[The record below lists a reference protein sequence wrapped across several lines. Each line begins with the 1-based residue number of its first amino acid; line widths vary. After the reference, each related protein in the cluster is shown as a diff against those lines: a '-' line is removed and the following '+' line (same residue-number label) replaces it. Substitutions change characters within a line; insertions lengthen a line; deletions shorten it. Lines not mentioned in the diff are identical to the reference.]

1 MKKIFIIVSSL
12 IFSCQSENKSVSE
25 VIASNNIELIKLK
38 REEINN
44 KQQEIYKKL
53 NLIDL
58 KLNELENNSKNPIVS
73 TFRIIK
79 QDFNHYVELQGD
91 VKSEKIISIYPEFSG
106 IINELFVESG
116 ESVGKGQILATIDDG
131 GLKQQLSQLQITY
144 NLAKTTYE
152 RQERLWGQKIGSEI
166 QYLESKSMFEA
177 QSKAI
182 EQLTKQLNKTIIKAP
197 FAGIIDNVIVK
208 KGEVVYP
215 GRSNLMLLVNMQ
227 EMYVES
233 KVPENYINSIT
244 KGKDVVIEAP
254 MLNIALKSKIRLV
267 ANYINPLNRT
277 YRIEAEI
284 PKNNYK
290 INQSYSY
297 AKNQTYGRLF
307 IKGMG
312 LQNINRFFRGCLC
325 QGIYS
330 DLDMINCHMVLLLKL
345 CKDNDI
351 ECDNLNKYCKKR
363 DSIILKIIDDNEE
376 LTRDDVKTRLF
387 IK

>member
-12 IFSCQSENKSVSE
+12 IFSCESENKSVSE

-73 TFRIIK
+73 TSRIIK

-106 IINELFVESG
+106 IINEIFVKSG
-116 ESVGKGQILATIDDG
+116 ESVDKGQILATIDDG

-197 FAGIIDNVIVK
+197 FSGIIDNVIVK

-290 INQSYSY
+290 I
-297 AKNQTYGRLF
+297 KP
-307 IKGMG
+307 
-312 LQNINRFFRGCLC
+312 
-325 QGIYS
+325 
-330 DLDMINCHMVLLLKL
+330 
-345 CKDNDI
+345 
-351 ECDNLNKYCKKR
+351 NLNVKLKVNDYTSEDAILIMLNHINI
-363 DSIILKIIDDNEE
+363 DSNNDEYVYKIINKDGKNYVLKTIIETGKNNGNFIE
-376 LTRDDVKTRLF
+376 VLKGLTENDEIVSEGARKITNNSEVK
-387 IK
+387 IINN

>member
-284 PKNNYK
+284 PNNNYK
-290 INQSYSY
+290 I
-297 AKNQTYGRLF
+297 KP
-307 IKGMG
+307 
-312 LQNINRFFRGCLC
+312 
-325 QGIYS
+325 
-330 DLDMINCHMVLLLKL
+330 
-345 CKDNDI
+345 
-351 ECDNLNKYCKKR
+351 NLNVKLKVNDYTSKDAILIMLNHINI
-363 DSIILKIIDDNEE
+363 DSNNDEYVYKIINKDGKNYALKTIIETGKNNGNFIE
-376 LTRDDVKTRLF
+376 VLKGLTENDEIVSEGARKITNNSEVK
-387 IK
+387 IINN

>member
-1 MKKIFIIVSSL
+1 MK
-12 IFSCQSENKSVSE
+12 
-25 VIASNNIELIKLK
+25 
-38 REEINN
+38 
-44 KQQEIYKKL
+44 
-53 NLIDL
+53 
-58 KLNELENNSKNPIVS
+58 
-73 TFRIIK
+73 
-79 QDFNHYVELQGD
+79 
-91 VKSEKIISIYPEFSG
+91 
-106 IINELFVESG
+106 SG
-116 ESVGKGQILATIDDG
+116 ESVDKGQILATIDDG

-182 EQLTKQLNKTIIKAP
+182 EQLTKQLNKTTIKAP

-227 EMYVES
+227 KMYVES

-244 KGKDVVIEAP
+244 KGKDVVIEVP

-284 PKNNYK
+284 AKNNYK
-290 INQSYSY
+290 I
-297 AKNQTYGRLF
+297 KP
-307 IKGMG
+307 
-312 LQNINRFFRGCLC
+312 
-325 QGIYS
+325 
-330 DLDMINCHMVLLLKL
+330 
-345 CKDNDI
+345 
-351 ECDNLNKYCKKR
+351 NLNVKLKVNDYTSK
-363 DSIILKIIDDNEE
+363 DAILIMLNHINID
-376 LTRDDVKTRLF
+376 LSL
-387 IK
+387 IHI

>member
-106 IINELFVESG
+106 IVNEIFVKSG
-116 ESVGKGQILATIDDG
+116 ESVDKGQILATIDDG

-284 PKNNYK
+284 PSNNYK
-290 INQSYSY
+290 I
-297 AKNQTYGRLF
+297 KP
-307 IKGMG
+307 
-312 LQNINRFFRGCLC
+312 
-325 QGIYS
+325 
-330 DLDMINCHMVLLLKL
+330 
-345 CKDNDI
+345 
-351 ECDNLNKYCKKR
+351 NLNVKLKVNDYTSKDAILIMLNHINI
-363 DSIILKIIDDNEE
+363 DSNNDEYVYKIINKDGKNYALKTIIETGKNNGNFIE
-376 LTRDDVKTRLF
+376 VLKGLTENDEIVSEGARKITNNSEVK
-387 IK
+387 IINN

>member
-1 MKKIFIIVSSL
+1 MKKILIIVSSL
-12 IFSCQSENKSVSE
+12 IFSCQSENKSVIE
-25 VIASNNIELIKLK
+25 VIESNNIDLIKLK

-44 KQQEIYKKL
+44 KQQKIYEEL

-58 KLNELENNSKNPIVS
+58 KLDELENNSKYPIVS
-73 TFRIIK
+73 TTKIIEQK
-79 QDFNHYVELQGD
+79 FKHYVELQGD
-91 VKSEKIISIYPEFSG
+91 VKSDKVISIYPEFSG
-106 IINELFVESG
+106 IINEIFIKSG
-116 ESVGKGQILATIDDG
+116 ENVGEGQILATIDDG

-152 RQERLWGQKIGSEI
+152 RQERLWNQKIGSEI

-177 QSKAI
+177 QSEAI
-182 EQLTKQLNKTIIKAP
+182 EQLNKQLSKTVIRAP
-197 FAGIIDNVIVK
+197 FSGTVDNVIVK

-254 MLNIALKSKIRLV
+254 ILDMILKSKISLV

-284 PKNNYK
+284 PDNNYK
-290 INQSYSY
+290 I
-297 AKNQTYGRLF
+297 KP
-307 IKGMG
+307 
-312 LQNINRFFRGCLC
+312 
-325 QGIYS
+325 
-330 DLDMINCHMVLLLKL
+330 
-345 CKDNDI
+345 
-351 ECDNLNKYCKKR
+351 NLNVKIRVNDYTNENAILILLNHINI
-363 DSIILKIIDDNEE
+363 DSNNDEYVYKIIKKDGKNYASKTIIETGRNNGDFIEALKGVSIGDEIVSEGARKITNNSE
-376 LTRDDVKTRLF
+376 VK
-387 IK
+387 IINN

>member
-73 TFRIIK
+73 TSRIIK

-284 PKNNYK
+284 PSNNYK
-290 INQSYSY
+290 I
-297 AKNQTYGRLF
+297 KP
-307 IKGMG
+307 
-312 LQNINRFFRGCLC
+312 
-325 QGIYS
+325 
-330 DLDMINCHMVLLLKL
+330 
-345 CKDNDI
+345 
-351 ECDNLNKYCKKR
+351 NLNVKLMVNDYTSKDAILIMLNHINI
-363 DSIILKIIDDNEE
+363 DSNNDEYVYKIINKDGKNYALKTIIETGKNNGNFIE
-376 LTRDDVKTRLF
+376 VLKGLTENDEIVSEGARKITNNSEVK
-387 IK
+387 IINN

>member
-73 TFRIIK
+73 TSRIIK

-284 PKNNYK
+284 PSNNYK
-290 INQSYSY
+290 I
-297 AKNQTYGRLF
+297 KP
-307 IKGMG
+307 
-312 LQNINRFFRGCLC
+312 
-325 QGIYS
+325 
-330 DLDMINCHMVLLLKL
+330 
-345 CKDNDI
+345 
-351 ECDNLNKYCKKR
+351 NLNVKLKVNDYTSKDAILIMLNHINI
-363 DSIILKIIDDNEE
+363 DSNNDEYVYKIINKDGKNYALKTIIETGKNNGNFIE
-376 LTRDDVKTRLF
+376 VLKGLTENDEIVSEGARKITNNSEVK
-387 IK
+387 IINN

>member
-12 IFSCQSENKSVSE
+12 IFSCESENKSVSE

-73 TFRIIK
+73 TSRIIK

-106 IINELFVESG
+106 IINEIFVKSG
-116 ESVGKGQILATIDDG
+116 ESVDKGQILATIDDG

-197 FAGIIDNVIVK
+197 FSGIIDNVIVK

-290 INQSYSY
+290 I
-297 AKNQTYGRLF
+297 KP
-307 IKGMG
+307 
-312 LQNINRFFRGCLC
+312 
-325 QGIYS
+325 
-330 DLDMINCHMVLLLKL
+330 
-345 CKDNDI
+345 
-351 ECDNLNKYCKKR
+351 NLNVKLKVNDYSSEDAILIMLNHINI
-363 DSIILKIIDDNEE
+363 DSNNDEYVYKIINKDGKNYALKTIIETGKNNGNFIE
-376 LTRDDVKTRLF
+376 VLKGLTENDEIVSEGARKITNNSEVK
-387 IK
+387 IINN

>member
-1 MKKIFIIVSSL
+1 MKKILIIVSSL
-12 IFSCQSENKSVSE
+12 IFSCQSENKSVIE
-25 VIASNNIELIKLK
+25 VIESNNIDLIKLK

-44 KQQEIYKKL
+44 KQQKIYEEL

-58 KLNELENNSKNPIVS
+58 KLDELENNSKYPIVS
-73 TFRIIK
+73 TTKIIEQK
-79 QDFNHYVELQGD
+79 FKHYVELQGD
-91 VKSEKIISIYPEFSG
+91 VKSDKVISIYPEFSG
-106 IINELFVESG
+106 IINEIFIKSG
-116 ESVGKGQILATIDDG
+116 ENVGEGQILATIDDG

-152 RQERLWGQKIGSEI
+152 RQERLWNQKIGSEI

-177 QSKAI
+177 QSEAI
-182 EQLTKQLNKTIIKAP
+182 EQLNKQLSKTVIRAP
-197 FAGIIDNVIVK
+197 FSGTVDIVIVK

-254 MLNIALKSKIRLV
+254 ILEMILKSKISLV

-284 PKNNYK
+284 PENNYK
-290 INQSYSY
+290 I
-297 AKNQTYGRLF
+297 KP
-307 IKGMG
+307 
-312 LQNINRFFRGCLC
+312 
-325 QGIYS
+325 
-330 DLDMINCHMVLLLKL
+330 
-345 CKDNDI
+345 
-351 ECDNLNKYCKKR
+351 NLNVKIRVNDYTNENAILILLNHINI
-363 DSIILKIIDDNEE
+363 DSNNDEYVYKIIKKDGKNYASKTIIETGRNNGDFIEVLKGVSIGDEIVSEGARKITNNSE
-376 LTRDDVKTRLF
+376 VK
-387 IK
+387 IINN

>member
-1 MKKIFIIVSSL
+1 MKKILIIVSSL
-12 IFSCQSENKSVSE
+12 IFSCQSENKSVIE
-25 VIASNNIELIKLK
+25 VIESNNIDLIKLK

-44 KQQEIYKKL
+44 KQQKIYEEL

-58 KLNELENNSKNPIVS
+58 KLDELENNSKYPIVS
-73 TFRIIK
+73 TTKIIEQK
-79 QDFNHYVELQGD
+79 FKHYVELQGD
-91 VKSEKIISIYPEFSG
+91 VKSDKVISIYPEFSG
-106 IINELFVESG
+106 IINEIFIKSG
-116 ESVGKGQILATIDDG
+116 ENVGEGQILATIDDG

-152 RQERLWGQKIGSEI
+152 RQERLWNQKIGSEI

-177 QSKAI
+177 QSEAI
-182 EQLTKQLNKTIIKAP
+182 EQLNKQLSKTVIRAP
-197 FAGIIDNVIVK
+197 FSGTVDNVIVK

-254 MLNIALKSKIRLV
+254 ILDMILKSKISLV

-284 PKNNYK
+284 PENNYK
-290 INQSYSY
+290 I
-297 AKNQTYGRLF
+297 KP
-307 IKGMG
+307 
-312 LQNINRFFRGCLC
+312 
-325 QGIYS
+325 
-330 DLDMINCHMVLLLKL
+330 
-345 CKDNDI
+345 
-351 ECDNLNKYCKKR
+351 NLNVKIRVNDYTNENAILILLNHINI
-363 DSIILKIIDDNEE
+363 DSNNDEYVYKIIKKDGKNYASKTIIETGRNNGDFIEVLKGVSIGDEIVSEGARKITNNSE
-376 LTRDDVKTRLF
+376 VK
-387 IK
+387 IINN

>member
-1 MKKIFIIVSSL
+1 MKKILIIISSL
-12 IFSCQSENKSVSE
+12 IFSCQSENKSVIE
-25 VIASNNIELIKLK
+25 VIESNNIDLIKLK

-44 KQQEIYKKL
+44 KQQKIYKEL

-58 KLNELENNSKNPIVS
+58 KLDELENNSKYPIVS
-73 TFRIIK
+73 TTKIIEQK
-79 QDFNHYVELQGD
+79 FKHYVELQGD
-91 VKSEKIISIYPEFSG
+91 VKSDKVISIYPEFSG
-106 IINELFVESG
+106 MINEIFIKSG
-116 ESVGKGQILATIDDG
+116 ENVDEGQILATIDDG

-152 RQERLWGQKIGSEI
+152 RQERLWNQKIGSEI

-177 QSKAI
+177 QSEAI
-182 EQLTKQLNKTIIKAP
+182 EQLNKQLSKTVIRAP
-197 FAGIIDNVIVK
+197 FSGTVDNVIVK

-254 MLNIALKSKIRLV
+254 ILDMILKSKISLV

-284 PKNNYK
+284 PDNNYK
-290 INQSYSY
+290 I
-297 AKNQTYGRLF
+297 KP
-307 IKGMG
+307 
-312 LQNINRFFRGCLC
+312 
-325 QGIYS
+325 
-330 DLDMINCHMVLLLKL
+330 
-345 CKDNDI
+345 
-351 ECDNLNKYCKKR
+351 NLNVKIRVNDYTNENAILILLNHINI
-363 DSIILKIIDDNEE
+363 DSNNDEYVYKIIKKDGKNYASKTIIETGRNNGDFIEVLKGVNISDEIVNEGARKITNNSE
-376 LTRDDVKTRLF
+376 VK
-387 IK
+387 IINN

>member
-12 IFSCQSENKSVSE
+12 IFSCESENKSVSE

-73 TFRIIK
+73 TSRIIK

-106 IINELFVESG
+106 IINEIFVKSG
-116 ESVGKGQILATIDDG
+116 ESVDKGQVLATIDDG
-131 GLKQQLSQLQITY
+131 GLKQQLSQLQITF

-152 RQERLWGQKIGSEI
+152 RQERLWDQKIGSEI

-197 FAGIIDNVIVK
+197 FSGIIDNVIVK

-290 INQSYSY
+290 I
-297 AKNQTYGRLF
+297 KP
-307 IKGMG
+307 
-312 LQNINRFFRGCLC
+312 
-325 QGIYS
+325 
-330 DLDMINCHMVLLLKL
+330 
-345 CKDNDI
+345 
-351 ECDNLNKYCKKR
+351 NLNVKLKVNDYTSEDAILIMLNHINI
-363 DSIILKIIDDNEE
+363 DSNNDEYVYKIINKDGKNYALKTIIETGKNNGNFIEVLKGLSENDEIVSEGARKITNNSE
-376 LTRDDVKTRLF
+376 VK
-387 IK
+387 IINN

>member
-1 MKKIFIIVSSL
+1 MKKIFIIVRSL
-12 IFSCQSENKSVSE
+12 IFSCESENKSVSE

-73 TFRIIK
+73 TSRIIK

-106 IINELFVESG
+106 IVNEIFVKSG
-116 ESVGKGQILATIDDG
+116 ESVDKGQILATIDDG

-197 FAGIIDNVIVK
+197 FSGIIDNVIVK

-290 INQSYSY
+290 I
-297 AKNQTYGRLF
+297 KP
-307 IKGMG
+307 
-312 LQNINRFFRGCLC
+312 
-325 QGIYS
+325 
-330 DLDMINCHMVLLLKL
+330 
-345 CKDNDI
+345 
-351 ECDNLNKYCKKR
+351 NLNVKLKVNDYTSEDAILIMLNHINI
-363 DSIILKIIDDNEE
+363 DSNNDEYVYKIINKDGKNYALKTIIETGKNNGNFIE
-376 LTRDDVKTRLF
+376 VLKGLTENDEIVSEGARKITNNSEVK
-387 IK
+387 IINN

>member
-73 TFRIIK
+73 TSRIIK

-106 IINELFVESG
+106 IINEIFVKSG
-116 ESVGKGQILATIDDG
+116 ESVDKGQILATIDDG

-197 FAGIIDNVIVK
+197 FSGIIDNVIVK

-290 INQSYSY
+290 I
-297 AKNQTYGRLF
+297 KP
-307 IKGMG
+307 
-312 LQNINRFFRGCLC
+312 
-325 QGIYS
+325 
-330 DLDMINCHMVLLLKL
+330 
-345 CKDNDI
+345 
-351 ECDNLNKYCKKR
+351 NLNVKLKVNDYTSEDAILIMLNHINI
-363 DSIILKIIDDNEE
+363 DSNNDEYVYKIINKEGKNYALKTIIE
-376 LTRDDVKTRLF
+376 TGKNNGNFIEVLKGLTENDEIVSEGARKITNNSEVK
-387 IK
+387 IINN

>member
-73 TFRIIK
+73 TSRIIK

-106 IINELFVESG
+106 IINEIFVKSG
-116 ESVGKGQILATIDDG
+116 ESVDKGQILATIDDG

-152 RQERLWGQKIGSEI
+152 RQERLWSQKIGSEI

-197 FAGIIDNVIVK
+197 FSGIIDNVIVK

-215 GRSNLMLLVNMQ
+215 GRSNLMLLINMQ

-290 INQSYSY
+290 I
-297 AKNQTYGRLF
+297 KP
-307 IKGMG
+307 
-312 LQNINRFFRGCLC
+312 
-325 QGIYS
+325 
-330 DLDMINCHMVLLLKL
+330 
-345 CKDNDI
+345 
-351 ECDNLNKYCKKR
+351 NLNVKLKVNDYTSEDAILIMLNHINI
-363 DSIILKIIDDNEE
+363 DSNNDEYVYKIINKDGKNYALKTIIETGKNNGNFIE
-376 LTRDDVKTRLF
+376 VLKGLTENDEIVSEGARKITNNSEVK
-387 IK
+387 IINN

>member
-290 INQSYSY
+290 I
-297 AKNQTYGRLF
+297 KP
-307 IKGMG
+307 
-312 LQNINRFFRGCLC
+312 
-325 QGIYS
+325 
-330 DLDMINCHMVLLLKL
+330 
-345 CKDNDI
+345 
-351 ECDNLNKYCKKR
+351 NLNVKLKVNDYTSKDAILIMLNHINI
-363 DSIILKIIDDNEE
+363 DSNNDEYVYKIINKDGKNYALKTIIETGKNNGNFIE
-376 LTRDDVKTRLF
+376 VLKGLTENDEIVSEGARKITNNSEVK
-387 IK
+387 IINN

>member
-152 RQERLWGQKIGSEI
+152 RQERLWSQKIGSEI

-284 PKNNYK
+284 PSNNYK
-290 INQSYSY
+290 I
-297 AKNQTYGRLF
+297 KP
-307 IKGMG
+307 
-312 LQNINRFFRGCLC
+312 
-325 QGIYS
+325 
-330 DLDMINCHMVLLLKL
+330 
-345 CKDNDI
+345 
-351 ECDNLNKYCKKR
+351 NLNVKLKVNDYTSKDAILIMLNHINI
-363 DSIILKIIDDNEE
+363 DSNNDEYVYKIINKDGKNYALKTIIETGKNNGNFIE
-376 LTRDDVKTRLF
+376 VLKGLTENDEIVSEGARKITNNSEVK
-387 IK
+387 IINN

>member
-1 MKKIFIIVSSL
+1 MKKILIIVSSL
-12 IFSCQSENKSVSE
+12 IFSCQSENKSVIE
-25 VIASNNIELIKLK
+25 VIESNNIDLIKLK

-44 KQQEIYKKL
+44 KQQKIYEEL

-58 KLNELENNSKNPIVS
+58 KLDELENNSKYPIVS
-73 TFRIIK
+73 TTKIIEQK
-79 QDFNHYVELQGD
+79 FKHYVELQGD
-91 VKSEKIISIYPEFSG
+91 VKSDKVISIYPEFSG
-106 IINELFVESG
+106 IINEIFIKSG
-116 ESVGKGQILATIDDG
+116 ENVGEGQILATIDDG

-152 RQERLWGQKIGSEI
+152 RQERLWNQKIGSEI

-177 QSKAI
+177 QSEAI
-182 EQLTKQLNKTIIKAP
+182 EQLNKQLSKTVIRAP
-197 FAGIIDNVIVK
+197 FSGTVDNVIVK

-254 MLNIALKSKIRLV
+254 ILDMILKSKISLV

-284 PKNNYK
+284 PDNNYK
-290 INQSYSY
+290 I
-297 AKNQTYGRLF
+297 KP
-307 IKGMG
+307 
-312 LQNINRFFRGCLC
+312 
-325 QGIYS
+325 
-330 DLDMINCHMVLLLKL
+330 
-345 CKDNDI
+345 
-351 ECDNLNKYCKKR
+351 NLNVKIRVNDYTNENAILILLNHINI
-363 DSIILKIIDDNEE
+363 DSNNDEYVYKIIKEDGKNYALKTIVQTGRNNGDFIEVLKGVGIGDEIVSEGARKITNNSE
-376 LTRDDVKTRLF
+376 VK
-387 IK
+387 IINN

>member
-12 IFSCQSENKSVSE
+12 IFSCESENKSVSE

-73 TFRIIK
+73 TSRIIK

-91 VKSEKIISIYPEFSG
+91 VKSEKILSIYPEFSG
-106 IINELFVESG
+106 IINEIFVKSG
-116 ESVGKGQILATIDDG
+116 ESVDKGQILATIDDG

-197 FAGIIDNVIVK
+197 FSGIIDNVIVK

-290 INQSYSY
+290 I
-297 AKNQTYGRLF
+297 KP
-307 IKGMG
+307 
-312 LQNINRFFRGCLC
+312 
-325 QGIYS
+325 
-330 DLDMINCHMVLLLKL
+330 
-345 CKDNDI
+345 
-351 ECDNLNKYCKKR
+351 NLNVKLKVNDYTSEDAILIMLNHINI
-363 DSIILKIIDDNEE
+363 DSNNDEYVYKIINKDGKNYALKTIIETGKNNGNFIE
-376 LTRDDVKTRLF
+376 VLKGLTENDEIVSEGARKITNNSEVK
-387 IK
+387 IINN

>member
-1 MKKIFIIVSSL
+1 MKKILIIVSSL
-12 IFSCQSENKSVSE
+12 IFSCQSENKSVIE
-25 VIASNNIELIKLK
+25 VIESNNIDLIKLK

-44 KQQEIYKKL
+44 KQQKIYEEL

-58 KLNELENNSKNPIVS
+58 KLDELENNSKYPIVS
-73 TFRIIK
+73 TTKIIEQK
-79 QDFNHYVELQGD
+79 FKHYVELQGD
-91 VKSEKIISIYPEFSG
+91 VKSDKVISIYPEFSG
-106 IINELFVESG
+106 IINEIFIKSG
-116 ESVGKGQILATIDDG
+116 ENVGEGQILATIDDG

-152 RQERLWGQKIGSEI
+152 RQERLWNQKIGSEI

-177 QSKAI
+177 QSEAI
-182 EQLTKQLNKTIIKAP
+182 EQLNKQLSKTVIRAP
-197 FAGIIDNVIVK
+197 FSGTVDNVIVK

-254 MLNIALKSKIRLV
+254 ILDMILKSKISLV

-284 PKNNYK
+284 PENNYK
-290 INQSYSY
+290 I
-297 AKNQTYGRLF
+297 KP
-307 IKGMG
+307 
-312 LQNINRFFRGCLC
+312 
-325 QGIYS
+325 
-330 DLDMINCHMVLLLKL
+330 
-345 CKDNDI
+345 
-351 ECDNLNKYCKKR
+351 NLNVKIRVNDYTNENAILILLNHINI
-363 DSIILKIIDDNEE
+363 DSNNDEYVYKIIKKDGKNYASKTIIETGRNNGDFIEVLKGVGIGDEIVSEGARKITNNSE
-376 LTRDDVKTRLF
+376 VK
-387 IK
+387 IINN

>member
-1 MKKIFIIVSSL
+1 MKKILIIVSSL
-12 IFSCQSENKSVSE
+12 IFSCQSENKSVIE
-25 VIASNNIELIKLK
+25 VIESNNIDLIKLK

-44 KQQEIYKKL
+44 KQQKIYEEL

-58 KLNELENNSKNPIVS
+58 KLDELENNSKYPIVS
-73 TFRIIK
+73 TTKIIEQK
-79 QDFNHYVELQGD
+79 FKHYVELQGD
-91 VKSEKIISIYPEFSG
+91 VKSDKVISIYPEFSG
-106 IINELFVESG
+106 IINEIFIKSG
-116 ESVGKGQILATIDDG
+116 ENVGEGQILATIDDG

-152 RQERLWGQKIGSEI
+152 RQERLWNQKIGSEI

-177 QSKAI
+177 QSEAI
-182 EQLTKQLNKTIIKAP
+182 EQLNKQLSKTVIRAP
-197 FAGIIDNVIVK
+197 FSGTVDNVIVK

-254 MLNIALKSKIRLV
+254 ILDMILKSKISLV

-284 PKNNYK
+284 PENNYK
-290 INQSYSY
+290 I
-297 AKNQTYGRLF
+297 KP
-307 IKGMG
+307 
-312 LQNINRFFRGCLC
+312 
-325 QGIYS
+325 
-330 DLDMINCHMVLLLKL
+330 
-345 CKDNDI
+345 
-351 ECDNLNKYCKKR
+351 NLNVKIRVNDYTNENAILILLNHINI
-363 DSIILKIIDDNEE
+363 DSNNDEYVYKIIKKDGKNYASKTIIETGRNNGDFIEVLKGVSIGDEIVSDGARKITNNSE
-376 LTRDDVKTRLF
+376 VK
-387 IK
+387 IINN

>member
-1 MKKIFIIVSSL
+1 MKKILIIISSL
-12 IFSCQSENKSVSE
+12 IFSCQSENKSVIE
-25 VIASNNIELIKLK
+25 VIESNNIDLIKLK

-44 KQQEIYKKL
+44 KQQKIYKEL

-58 KLNELENNSKNPIVS
+58 KLDELENNSKYPIVS
-73 TFRIIK
+73 TTKIIEQK
-79 QDFNHYVELQGD
+79 FKHYVELQGD
-91 VKSEKIISIYPEFSG
+91 VKSDKVISIYPEFSG
-106 IINELFVESG
+106 MINEIFIKSG
-116 ESVGKGQILATIDDG
+116 ENVDEGQILATIDDG

-152 RQERLWGQKIGSEI
+152 RQERLWNQKIGSEI

-177 QSKAI
+177 QSEAI
-182 EQLTKQLNKTIIKAP
+182 EQLNKQLSKTVIRAP
-197 FAGIIDNVIVK
+197 FSGTVDNVIVK

-254 MLNIALKSKIRLV
+254 ILNMILKSKISLV

-284 PKNNYK
+284 PDNNYK
-290 INQSYSY
+290 I
-297 AKNQTYGRLF
+297 KP
-307 IKGMG
+307 
-312 LQNINRFFRGCLC
+312 
-325 QGIYS
+325 
-330 DLDMINCHMVLLLKL
+330 
-345 CKDNDI
+345 
-351 ECDNLNKYCKKR
+351 NLNVKIRVNDYTNENAILILLNHINI
-363 DSIILKIIDDNEE
+363 DSNNDEYVYKIIKKDGKNYASKTIIETGRNNGDFIEVLKGVNISDEIVNEGARKITNNSE
-376 LTRDDVKTRLF
+376 VK
-387 IK
+387 IINN

>member
-73 TFRIIK
+73 TSRIIK

-106 IINELFVESG
+106 IINEIFVKSG
-116 ESVGKGQILATIDDG
+116 ESVDKGQILATIDDG

-197 FAGIIDNVIVK
+197 FSGIIDNVIVK

-290 INQSYSY
+290 I
-297 AKNQTYGRLF
+297 KP
-307 IKGMG
+307 
-312 LQNINRFFRGCLC
+312 
-325 QGIYS
+325 
-330 DLDMINCHMVLLLKL
+330 
-345 CKDNDI
+345 
-351 ECDNLNKYCKKR
+351 NLNVKLKVNDYTSEDAILIMLNHINI
-363 DSIILKIIDDNEE
+363 DSNNDEYVYKIINKDGKNYALKTIIETGKNNGNFIE
-376 LTRDDVKTRLF
+376 VLKGLTENDEIVSEGARKITNNSEVK
-387 IK
+387 IINN

>member
-1 MKKIFIIVSSL
+1 MKKILIIISSL
-12 IFSCQSENKSVSE
+12 IFSCQSENKSVIE
-25 VIASNNIELIKLK
+25 VIESNNIDLIKLK

-44 KQQEIYKKL
+44 KQQKIYEEL

-58 KLNELENNSKNPIVS
+58 KLDELENNSKYPIVS
-73 TFRIIK
+73 TTKIIEQK
-79 QDFNHYVELQGD
+79 FKHYVELQGD
-91 VKSEKIISIYPEFSG
+91 VKSDKVISIYPEFSG
-106 IINELFVESG
+106 IINEIFIKSG
-116 ESVGKGQILATIDDG
+116 ENVGEGQILATIDDG

-152 RQERLWGQKIGSEI
+152 RQERLWNQKIGSEI

-177 QSKAI
+177 QSEAI
-182 EQLTKQLNKTIIKAP
+182 EQLNKQLSKTVIRAP
-197 FAGIIDNVIVK
+197 FSGTVDNVIVK

-254 MLNIALKSKIRLV
+254 ILDMILKSKISLV

-284 PKNNYK
+284 PDNNYK
-290 INQSYSY
+290 I
-297 AKNQTYGRLF
+297 KP
-307 IKGMG
+307 
-312 LQNINRFFRGCLC
+312 
-325 QGIYS
+325 
-330 DLDMINCHMVLLLKL
+330 
-345 CKDNDI
+345 
-351 ECDNLNKYCKKR
+351 NLNVKIRVNDYTNENAILILLNHINI
-363 DSIILKIIDDNEE
+363 DSNNDEYVYKIIKKDGKNYASKTIIETGRNNGDFIEVLKGVSIGDEIVSEGARKITNNSE
-376 LTRDDVKTRLF
+376 VK
-387 IK
+387 IINN

>member
-58 KLNELENNSKNPIVS
+58 KLNELENNAKNPIVS

-284 PKNNYK
+284 PSNNYK
-290 INQSYSY
+290 I
-297 AKNQTYGRLF
+297 KP
-307 IKGMG
+307 
-312 LQNINRFFRGCLC
+312 
-325 QGIYS
+325 
-330 DLDMINCHMVLLLKL
+330 
-345 CKDNDI
+345 
-351 ECDNLNKYCKKR
+351 NLNVKLKVNDYTSKDAILIMLNQINI
-363 DSIILKIIDDNEE
+363 DSNNDEYVYKIINKDGKNYALKTIIETGKNNGNFIE
-376 LTRDDVKTRLF
+376 VLKGLTENDEIVSEGARKITNNSEVK
-387 IK
+387 IINN

>member
-12 IFSCQSENKSVSE
+12 IFSCESENKSVSE

-73 TFRIIK
+73 TSRIIK

-106 IINELFVESG
+106 IINEIFVKSG
-116 ESVGKGQILATIDDG
+116 ESVDKGQVLATIDDG
-131 GLKQQLSQLQITY
+131 GLKQQLSQLQITF

-197 FAGIIDNVIVK
+197 FSGIIDNVIVK

-290 INQSYSY
+290 I
-297 AKNQTYGRLF
+297 KP
-307 IKGMG
+307 
-312 LQNINRFFRGCLC
+312 
-325 QGIYS
+325 
-330 DLDMINCHMVLLLKL
+330 
-345 CKDNDI
+345 
-351 ECDNLNKYCKKR
+351 NLNVKLKVNDYTSEDAILIMLNHINI
-363 DSIILKIIDDNEE
+363 DSNNDEYVYKIINKDGKNYALKTIIETGKNNGNFIE
-376 LTRDDVKTRLF
+376 VLKGLTENDEIVSEGARKITNNSEVK
-387 IK
+387 IINN